1 MASES
6 SLSSSP
12 SSSQSPSSVPSPSP
26 GNSVGDTFIGSFISL
41 ISKYEIRYEGI
52 LYHLNVQDST
62 LGLKNGTD
70 FENLSDFGF
79 TILVFRTTQRLH
91 VYTLCICNR
100 DIEYGTGTLILIPFL
115 WLIMLS

>member
-6 SLSSSP
+6 SQSSSP
-12 SSSQSPSSVPSPSP
+12 SSSQPPSSVPSPSP
-26 GNSVGDTFIGSFISL
+26 GNNVGDTFIGSFISL

-70 FENLSDFGF
+70 SNTYAISK
-79 TILVFRTTQRLH
+79 
-91 VYTLCICNR
+91 
-100 DIEYGTGTLILIPFL
+100 FL
-115 WLIMLS
+115 F